1 MRNAKPVHDFLF
13 ACSHARDD
21 PTDSDSRLTSRP
33 SDKRPLAQVSDTAL
47 QRNYSRQ
54 LAARMRL
61 FASFD
66 GVCAAVPK

>member
-1 MRNAKPVHDFLF
+1 VI
-13 ACSHARDD
+13 
-21 PTDSDSRLTSRP
+21 
-33 SDKRPLAQVSDTAL
+33 DTAL

-66 GVCAAVPK
+66 GVCAAAPK